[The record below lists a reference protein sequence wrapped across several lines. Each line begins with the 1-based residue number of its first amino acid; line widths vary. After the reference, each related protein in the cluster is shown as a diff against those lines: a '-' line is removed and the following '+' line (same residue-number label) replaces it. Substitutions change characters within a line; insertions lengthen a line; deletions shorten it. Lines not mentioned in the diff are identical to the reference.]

1 MNPRYDLQERVAQ
14 SVQGTVWR
22 AQDRETGRRV
32 AVKQPGGPAQLLR
45 VQHPSVVRVLD
56 IDADMMVMEWCEG
69 ETLEERGKLNAA
81 EFDAL
86 VRQTLAGLAAI
97 HEAGLLHLDLKPE
110 NVRIYDLRFMI
121 YDFGL
126 VRAMGEKGNMTGSIH
141 YMAPEYFSA
150 GVIDERTDLY
160 ALGCTFYF
168 AQTGKTAFE
177 GDLKP
182 QVITAHLQH
191 RVEPLQGELGQW
203 LERLMSLR
211 AADRFQTAREAL
223 LAYEA
228 LDCELSV
235 AVQPRSPL
243 SCVHG
248 KDTEPQS

>member
-1 MNPRYDLQERVAQ
+1 MNPRYDLQERIAQ
-14 SVQGTVWR
+14 SVQGTVWL

-32 AVKQPGGPAQLLR
+32 AVKQPGGPAELLR
-45 VQHPSVVRVLD
+45 VQHPNVVRVLD

-69 ETLEERGKLNAA
+69 ETLGVRGKLTDA
-81 EFDAL
+81 EFDEL
-86 VRQTLAGLAAI
+86 VRQTLDGLAAI
-97 HEAGLLHLDLKPE
+97 HDTGLLHLDLKPE
-110 NVRIYDLRFMI
+110 NVLMTQCGWRLA
-121 YDFGL
+121 DFGSVKL
-126 VRAMGEKGNMTGSIH
+126 KGAASGMTGSIH

-160 ALGCTFYF
+160 ALGCMFYF

-191 RVEPLQGELGQW
+191 RVEPLPGELGQW
-203 LERLMSLR
+203 LERLMSPQ

-228 LDCELSV
+228 LGSELLV
-235 AVQPRSPL
+235 A
-243 SCVHG
+243 G
-248 KDTEPQS
+248 